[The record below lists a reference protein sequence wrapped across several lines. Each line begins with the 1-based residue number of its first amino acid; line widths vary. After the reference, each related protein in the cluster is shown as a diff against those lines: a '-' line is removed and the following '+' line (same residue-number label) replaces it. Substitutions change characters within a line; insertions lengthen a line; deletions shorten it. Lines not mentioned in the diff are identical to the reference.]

1 MKGRC
6 ANEVSIDDAFVTT
19 APLQLQLRRSL
30 AAIIGVTG
38 LAVILLVAYGPIA
51 QPLEYHRYA
60 DARTIAG
67 VPHFWN
73 VVSNLPFAAIGV
85 FGRWWITGS
94 RPARFL
100 AEADAKQMWM
110 VLFAGEFLTCFGS
123 AYYHAIPSNATL
135 VWDRLAFSLILASFF
150 SIAIAELVSPKTG
163 RQMLLPMV
171 VAGLGSVV
179 YWAWTESRGHG
190 DLRPYALVQFVPV
203 ILIPILA
210 LMSRGRLVPSIYFLA
225 AWVLYGLAK
234 VCEIQDATIYDLT
247 GFWSGHTL
255 KHFLAAAASALPLV
269 ALVKRV
275 AGRLQPARTFGA
287 EGRRATS

>member
-1 MKGRC
+1 VRGRL
-6 ANEVSIDDAFVTT
+6 ANDVSVDDGLVTT
-19 APLQLQLRRSL
+19 APPLQRSL

-38 LAVILLVAYGPIA
+38 LAVVFLVAYGPIA

-67 VPHFWN
+67 IPHFWN
-73 VVSNLPFAAIGV
+73 VVSNLPFAGIGLLG
-85 FGRWWITGS
+85 FWWIT
-94 RPARFL
+94 RQRTARLL
-100 AEADAKQMWM
+100 AGTAVQAMWT

-135 VWDRLAFSLILASFF
+135 VWDRLAFSLILTSFF
-150 SIAIAELVSPKTG
+150 SIVIAELVSAKTG
-163 RQMLLPMV
+163 RRMLVPMV
-171 VAGLGSVV
+171 VAGLASVV

-210 LMSRGRLVPSIYFLA
+210 LLSRGSLVPSMYFLA
-225 AWVLYGLAK
+225 AWVLYVVAK
-234 VCEIQDATIYDLT
+234 VCEIQDAAIYDLT

-255 KHFLAAAASALPLV
+255 KHLLAAAASAVPLV
-269 ALVKRV
+269 ALMRKRN
-275 AGRLQPARTFGA
+275 
-287 EGRRATS
+287 